1 MASYSHSMAGQTWRF
16 DSLRELMAKAT
27 PARSGDYLAGVA
39 AGSDAERAA
48 AQMTLANVPL
58 KTFLQE
64 ALIPYESDEVT
75 RLIIDTH
82 DAQAFAPVSHLTVG
96 GFRDWLLCD
105 DADEA
110 SLTALAPGLTP
121 EMVAA
126 VSKIMRI
133 QDLVLVAQKTRV
145 VTRFR
150 NTQGLRGRMSTR
162 LQPNHPTDD
171 PAGIAASVVDGLLY
185 GNGDA
190 MIGINPATDSMSAVC
205 TLLEMLDAVIQRYEI
220 PTQSCVLTHVTSS
233 IAAIERGAPLDLVFQ
248 SIAGT
253 EAANASFGV
262 SLKVLQEGYE
272 AGLSLKRGTLGNNL
286 MYFETGQGSALS
298 ANANH
303 GVDQQTCETRAY
315 AVARHFNPFLVNTVV
330 GFIGPEYLSTG
341 GHVLF
346 AHYQQGMTDY
356 LAIALLHHSEGVAVT
371 DALDV
376 TPAKHLD
383 LGQLHLAARINISE
397 WQNNKQSKQYI
408 SFIKGKNGKKVSD
421 YFRDFIGCQEG
432 VDGPGETRT
441 LLKAFSDFVESED
454 LPEEQAREKTKTL
467 VGYASGQAKLGEPI
481 TLEELSGLIDEERPK
496 AFYEHIRNKD
506 YGMAPEF
513 PADKRTLSQ
522 FQRFTGRAEGLS
534 ISFEAHLLGSKIEYD
549 EGRDMLIIRQLPT
562 QLKDQLKRR
571 QD

>member
-1 MASYSHSMAGQTWRF
+1 MPIRHCIVHLIDKKPDGSHAVLHARDSELATSQAMENLLADLNESYNAKQGKAWGLFHEESGAYPFSGWLKAYLDGEQDFTAFSRQAVEHLQK
-16 DSLRELMAKAT
+16 LM
-27 PARSGDYLAGVA
+27 
-39 AGSDAERAA
+39 E
-48 AQMTLANVPL
+48 
-58 KTFLQE
+58 
-64 ALIPYESDEVT
+64 ES
-75 RLIIDTH
+75 
-82 DAQAFAPVSHLTVG
+82 
-96 GFRDWLLCD
+96 
-105 DADEA
+105 
-110 SLTALAPGLTP
+110 
-121 EMVAA
+121 
-126 VSKIMRI
+126 
-133 QDLVLVAQKTRV
+133 
-145 VTRFR
+145 
-150 NTQGLRGRMSTR
+150 N
-162 LQPNHPTDD
+162 
-171 PAGIAASVVDGLLY
+171 
-185 GNGDA
+185 
-190 MIGINPATDSMSAVC
+190 
-205 TLLEMLDAVIQRYEI
+205 
-220 PTQSCVLTHVTSS
+220 
-233 IAAIERGAPLDLVFQ
+233 
-248 SIAGT
+248 
-253 EAANASFGV
+253 
-262 SLKVLQEGYE
+262 
-272 AGLSLKRGTLGNNL
+272 
-286 MYFETGQGSALS
+286 
-298 ANANH
+298 
-303 GVDQQTCETRAY
+303 
-315 AVARHFNPFLVNTVV
+315 
-330 GFIGPEYLSTG
+330 LSTG
-341 GHVLF
+341 GHVLL

-441 LLKAFSDFVESED
+441 LLKAFSDYVESED

-467 VGYASGQAKLGEPI
+467 VGYATGQAKMGEPI

>member
-1 MASYSHSMAGQTWRF
+1 MPIRHCIVHLIDKKPDGSPAVLHARDSELATSQAMENLLADLNESYNAKQGKAWGLFHEESGAYPFSGW
-16 DSLRELMAKAT
+16 LRTYLDNEQDFTAFSRQAVEHLQKLM
-27 PARSGDYLAGVA
+27 
-39 AGSDAERAA
+39 E
-48 AQMTLANVPL
+48 
-58 KTFLQE
+58 
-64 ALIPYESDEVT
+64 ES
-75 RLIIDTH
+75 
-82 DAQAFAPVSHLTVG
+82 
-96 GFRDWLLCD
+96 
-105 DADEA
+105 
-110 SLTALAPGLTP
+110 
-121 EMVAA
+121 
-126 VSKIMRI
+126 
-133 QDLVLVAQKTRV
+133 
-145 VTRFR
+145 
-150 NTQGLRGRMSTR
+150 N
-162 LQPNHPTDD
+162 
-171 PAGIAASVVDGLLY
+171 
-185 GNGDA
+185 
-190 MIGINPATDSMSAVC
+190 
-205 TLLEMLDAVIQRYEI
+205 
-220 PTQSCVLTHVTSS
+220 
-233 IAAIERGAPLDLVFQ
+233 
-248 SIAGT
+248 
-253 EAANASFGV
+253 
-262 SLKVLQEGYE
+262 
-272 AGLSLKRGTLGNNL
+272 
-286 MYFETGQGSALS
+286 
-298 ANANH
+298 
-303 GVDQQTCETRAY
+303 
-315 AVARHFNPFLVNTVV
+315 
-330 GFIGPEYLSTG
+330 LSTG
-341 GHVLF
+341 GHVLL

-383 LGQLHLAARINISE
+383 LSQLHLAARINISE

-441 LLKAFSDFVESED
+441 LLKAFSDYVESED

-467 VGYASGQAKLGEPI
+467 VGYATGQAKMGEPI

-534 ISFEAHLLGSKIEYD
+534 ISFEAHLLGSKVEYD